1 MMGLCLGVVAGAA
14 TAFVALPDASSSFE
28 LRWNRPADKVEWR
41 EEWRVKDKSLV
52 GVEARIRG
60 AGASR
65 AAPEFARRDGG
76 WHVWPLPPVDYPR
89 LTLARSEAMIDH
101 RLCVKGECRALAH
114 YIGGTGPVI
123 VEVCHAP

>member
-14 TAFVALPDASSSFE
+14 TAFVALPDAGFE
-28 LRWNRPADKVEWR
+28 LRWSRPADKVEWR
-41 EEWRVKDKSLV
+41 EEWRVQGAALM

-60 AGASR
+60 PGARR
-65 AAPEFARRDGG
+65 AAPDFARPAKE
-76 WHVWPLPPVDYPR
+76 WLVWPLPPVAYPR
-89 LTLARSEAMIDH
+89 LTLARSEAMTDH
-101 RLCVKGECRALAH
+101 RLCVKGECRGLAH